1 MIISTPGIV
10 LHTTPYG
17 ETSLIAKVLTRELG
31 LRSYI
36 VKGVRTQAAR
46 TKQGLFQPMTE
57 LDMVVY
63 NNTKTDLNYTKE
75 LSPRHPETF
84 TQSSNQ
90 AIRHSLLFF
99 MAEVL
104 YRSLHE
110 AEPLP
115 ALYDYVAETLATLQ
129 PPLATLPIRFMLG
142 VACHLGIEPLD
153 NYSVAEPLFSLDDGR
168 YVSVQ
173 REPMNTLDPEQSQML
188 HQILTDN
195 YLQPTA
201 NGQLSTRTALLNS
214 LIEYYRIHLATFG
227 EFKSHEILHTVLA

>member
-75 LSPRHPETF
+75 LSPRHPETL

-90 AIRHSLLFF
+90 AIRHSL
-99 MAEVL
+99 
-104 YRSLHE
+104 R
-110 AEPLP
+110 
-115 ALYDYVAETLATLQ
+115 
-129 PPLATLPIRFMLG
+129 
-142 VACHLGIEPLD
+142 
-153 NYSVAEPLFSLDDGR
+153 
-168 YVSVQ
+168 
-173 REPMNTLDPEQSQML
+173 
-188 HQILTDN
+188 
-195 YLQPTA
+195 
-201 NGQLSTRTALLNS
+201 
-214 LIEYYRIHLATFG
+214 
-227 EFKSHEILHTVLA
+227 

>member
-1 MIISTPGIV
+1 M

-17 ETSLIAKVLTRELG
+17 ESSLIAKVLTRELG

-36 VKGVRTQAAR
+36 VKGVHTQAAR

-57 LDMVVY
+57 LEMVVY
-63 NNTKTDLNYTKE
+63 NNSKTDLNYTKE
-75 LSPRHPETF
+75 ISPRHPETY

-90 AIRHSLLFF
+90 AVKHSLLFF

-115 ALYDYVAETLATLQ
+115 ALYDYVTETISTLQ

-168 YVSVQ
+168 YVGGQ
-173 REPMNTLDPEQSQML
+173 RELTHTLDIEQSQML
-188 HQILTDN
+188 HQLLTDDC
-195 YLQPTA
+195 QPSTA
-201 NGQLSTRTALLNS
+201 NYQLSTRTALLNS
-214 LIEYYRIHLATFG
+214 LIEYYRIHLSTFS